1 MSGSNDEHFGNSW
14 RLRNTKHI
22 ARLLASSS
30 GVPGFFCSHITDGS
44 CSVLRSSR
52 RVASGAPGDRGS
64 CEEADEGISRGDPE

>member
-1 MSGSNDEHFGNSW
+1 MMSILEILGDCETQNTLRDCWLAPRAFRGSSVH
-14 RLRNTKHI
+14 T
-22 ARLLASSS
+22 
-30 GVPGFFCSHITDGS
+30 TDGS